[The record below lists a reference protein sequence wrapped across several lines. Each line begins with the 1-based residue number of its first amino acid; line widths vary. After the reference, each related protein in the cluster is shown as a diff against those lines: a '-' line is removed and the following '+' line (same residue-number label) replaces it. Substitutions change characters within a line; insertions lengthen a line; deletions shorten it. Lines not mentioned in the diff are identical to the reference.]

1 MAAFRRAA
9 YALGMAVRES
19 GQALHRAGC
28 RMQGDY
34 RFTEQRMF
42 VWLGCGTRGRLQGN
56 VCAACLLSVNAAA
69 PSDVYCVQLGGWFFP
84 VRSCSVI
91 VALSLLFSIILCA
104 LD

>member
-1 MAAFRRAA
+1 MTALRRAA

-42 VWLGCGTRGRLQGN
+42 SRLAIGGERPGAVAWLARHDPLG
-56 VCAACLLSVNAAA
+56 VDVAA
-69 PSDVYCVQLGGWFFP
+69 PFRPL
-84 VRSCSVI
+84 
-91 VALSLLFSIILCA
+91 LCA
-104 LD
+104 VFAGACFCLGLPL

>member
-1 MAAFRRAA
+1 MTALRRAA

-42 VWLGCGTRGRLQGN
+42 SRLEVGGERGR
-56 VCAACLLSVNAAA
+56 
-69 PSDVYCVQLGGWFFP
+69 VQLRGSLG
-84 VRSCSVI
+84 VNRR
-91 VALSLLFSIILCA
+91 ALA
-104 LD
+104 

>member
-1 MAAFRRAA
+1 MAVFRRAA

-42 VWLGCGTRGRLQGN
+42 VWLGFGGERECICTS
-56 VCAACLLSVNAAA
+56 CAAWPLGADAVA
-69 PSDVYCVQLGGWFFP
+69 PF
-84 VRSCSVI
+84 
-91 VALSLLFSIILCA
+91 LSLL
-104 LD
+104 

>member
-42 VWLGCGTRGRLQGN
+42 IWLGVGGERPGAVAWLAQRAPRALMHQ
-56 VCAACLLSVNAAA
+56 LS
-69 PSDVYCVQLGGWFFP
+69 PDLYCVQPLQGLA
-84 VRSCSVI
+84 S
-91 VALSLLFSIILCA
+91 SLA
-104 LD
+104 